1 MINLVKT
8 CNGPSTIAKVA
19 SIAAYLIEILTKD
32 FYEVTIEFLIEKLVA
47 TRLNS
52 DENLISLPSKS
63 FN

>member
-1 MINLVKT
+1 MD
-8 CNGPSTIAKVA
+8 GPSAIAKIA
-19 SIAAYLIEILTKD
+19 SIADYLIEILTKD

-63 FN
+63 FNWPYLS

>member
-1 MINLVKT
+1 MD
-8 CNGPSTIAKVA
+8 GPSTIAEIA
-19 SIAAYLIEILTKD
+19 SITDYLIEILTKD
-32 FYEVTIEFLIEKLVA
+32 FDEVTIEFLIEKSVA

>member
-1 MINLVKT
+1 MINLIKT
-8 CNGPSTIAKVA
+8 SNGPSTIAKVA
-19 SIAAYLIEILTKD
+19 SIAGYLIEILTKD